1 MICDEGVTVFS
12 VTPSAFKAIISEH
25 AQSGPRDNLRYVVF
39 VGEALLPFILQPW
52 YATHEENTPLL
63 VNMYGPTELT
73 VYAAYR
79 PMTLAD
85 CSLNISPIGQ
95 RIPDLRVYVLDKYN
109 QPVPIGA
116 VGELHVG
123 GAGVTRGYLNRPELT
138 AERFIADPFAEQ
150 PNTRMYKTGDL
161 IRYLPDGNLVY
172 LGRND
177 HQVKIRGFRIELG
190 EIEARLHDHP
200 SVVEAVVIAT
210 GDEGNKRLVA
220 YVVTQSDDQSDEND
234 NAGHTRLA
242 MTLRSHLVQRLPEYM
257 VPSAFVRMD
266 AFLLNA
272 NGKLDR
278 SALPV
283 PSDENVARQG
293 YESPHTGIET
303 SLSLIWEDILD
314 ISNVGRHDDFFAIG
328 GHSLLALKMISRV
341 RQSLGFEI
349 SIRTI
354 FEAPTITKLAP
365 RLGESG
371 ITQEESFHTLL
382 HVKTRG
388 SWAPIFCIHP
398 NLGLSWCFMGL
409 SRHLPL
415 EQPLYGLQARGIYS
429 EGGLPSTLDEMA
441 LDYID
446 QIRRVQSHG
455 PYHLL
460 GYSFGGTV
468 ACLMASYLSK
478 QGERTELIAL
488 MDTHPIDCT
497 QPLPPGYQDEDQDQ
511 EKEALAKLLY
521 GGNGD
526 AISDHAKLFFERAL
540 LVSKNNQQLLRTC
553 SLPVI
558 NANVVLL
565 RATET
570 PNLDVPLLNPN
581 DWKPF
586 VLGEIESYDI
596 HCTHNDIIQPENL
609 AVIGQILARKLDELH
624 NLDK

>member
-1 MICDEGVTVFS
+1 
-12 VTPSAFKAIISEH
+12 
-25 AQSGPRDNLRYVVF
+25 
-39 VGEALLPFILQPW
+39 
-52 YATHEENTPLL
+52 
-63 VNMYGPTELT
+63 
-73 VYAAYR
+73 
-79 PMTLAD
+79 
-85 CSLNISPIGQ
+85 
-95 RIPDLRVYVLDKYN
+95 
-109 QPVPIGA
+109 
-116 VGELHVG
+116 
-123 GAGVTRGYLNRPELT
+123 
-138 AERFIADPFAEQ
+138 
-150 PNTRMYKTGDL
+150 
-161 IRYLPDGNLVY
+161 
-172 LGRND
+172 
-177 HQVKIRGFRIELG
+177 
-190 EIEARLHDHP
+190 
-200 SVVEAVVIAT
+200 
-210 GDEGNKRLVA
+210 
-220 YVVTQSDDQSDEND
+220 
-234 NAGHTRLA
+234 
-242 MTLRSHLVQRLPEYM
+242 
-257 VPSAFVRMD
+257 
-266 AFLLNA
+266 
-272 NGKLDR
+272 
-278 SALPV
+278 
-283 PSDENVARQG
+283 
-293 YESPHTGIET
+293 
-303 SLSLIWEDILD
+303 
-314 ISNVGRHDDFFAIG
+314 
-328 GHSLLALKMISRV
+328 MISRV

-354 FEAPTITKLAP
+354 FEAPTIAKFAP

-388 SWAPIFCIHP
+388 SWAPLFCIHP
-398 NLGLSWCFMGL
+398 SLGLSWCFMGL
-409 SRHLPL
+409 SKHLPL

-497 QPLPPGYQDEDQDQ
+497 QPLPPGYQDEDQGQ
-511 EKEALAKLLY
+511 EKEALAKLLH

-526 AISDHAKLFFERAL
+526 AISDHAKPFFERAL
-540 LVSKNNQQLLRTC
+540 LVSKNNQQLLWTC

-570 PNLDVPLLNPN
+570 PNLDVLPLLNPN

-586 VLGEIESYDI
+586 SYDI
-596 HCTHNDIIQPENL
+596 HCTHNDIIQPEHL
-609 AVIGQILARKLDELH
+609 AAIGQILARKLDELH